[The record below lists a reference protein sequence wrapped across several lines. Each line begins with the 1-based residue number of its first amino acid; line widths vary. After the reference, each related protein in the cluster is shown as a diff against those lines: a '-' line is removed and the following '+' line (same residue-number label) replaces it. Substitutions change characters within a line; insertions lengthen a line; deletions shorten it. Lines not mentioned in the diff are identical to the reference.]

1 VRSRWSILAV
11 LFAVRA
17 TMAFQ
22 FRSVAAVAPLLGHE
36 FGAGTGDIGIL
47 IGRHFAPGAGAAGRR
62 NRAPVRRQDDGAC
75 GSRADVR
82 RRPDDGVRGIISSS
96 LRIRIKAV
104 CFTVIANVPLTVMTV
119 GSSSPIG
126 AAKMA
131 LAQKKSV
138 VPAAEERRRFQRVK
152 VHLLGRYMLPDRRE
166 FPCQII
172 NMSPGGLAMLA
183 PGIGNVGDRVIAY
196 LDHIGRVEGKIT
208 RIIDNGFAMSVGA
221 TPRKRDK
228 LAAQL
233 TWLANRD
240 ILNLPEDRR
249 HDRIV
254 PRNPIAL
261 MTLEDGSQMT
271 CRIIDLSLSGAAIAA
286 EKRPPVQSRVSLGRV
301 QAQVVRHLEEGFAL
315 EFVHEQLAETLEDSI
330 SER

>member
-1 VRSRWSILAV
+1 MAFAQTRSILP
-11 LFAVRA
+11 
-17 TMAFQ
+17 
-22 FRSVAAVAPLLGHE
+22 S
-36 FGAGTGDIGIL
+36 
-47 IGRHFAPGAGAAGRR
+47 
-62 NRAPVRRQDDGAC
+62 
-75 GSRADVR
+75 
-82 RRPDDGVRGIISSS
+82 
-96 LRIRIKAV
+96 
-104 CFTVIANVPLTVMTV
+104 
-119 GSSSPIG
+119 
-126 AAKMA
+126 
-131 LAQKKSV
+131 
-138 VPAAEERRRFQRVK
+138 AEEKRRFQRVK

-166 FPCQII
+166 FPCQVI
-172 NMSPGGLAMLA
+172 NMSPGGLALLG

-254 PRNPIAL
+254 PRNPICVL
-261 MTLEDGSQMT
+261 TLEDGMQMS

-286 EKRPPVQSRVSLGRV
+286 EKRPPLDTHVSLGRV
-301 QAQVVRHLEEGFAL
+301 QARVVRYLEDGFAL
-315 EFVHEQLAETLEDSI
+315 EFLHEQLPETLEDSVNA
-330 SER
+330 R